1 MADDRRSA
9 VAVRVLV
16 VEDFEPFRQL
26 IRSMLGKMA
35 DSQIVGEVSDGLEAV
50 REAEELQPDL
60 ILLDIGLPSL
70 NGIEAAR
77 RIRRLAPEAKI
88 FFVTQEFSADV
99 VQTAFT
105 AGAAGYVVK
114 MRIHSDLL
122 LAVEAVRQGR
132 QFVSPGLSCHNCSV
146 EMDAPVS
153 RFSVRAGLRSVNTDR
168 KNVSRNHQAHFY
180 ADDASFLSGFR
191 RFIESAL
198 DDGVPVIVVATEAH
212 RTSLYQRLQARGRNV
227 NADIEQGRYI
237 PLDVADTLATFMV
250 NDMPDP
256 ALFLKAASDLVLS
269 AAKASKE
276 RTSPHCSLWRMC
288 PSLMGSRQSR
298 SGDPPRTP
306 VGRGRA
312 DTRPGYFVRVQ
323 DERAYAGTG
332 QADIPRESA
341 RNTQQFVLV
350 DPHLSHGSRRKLR
363 PPVKQQTLSSALAVS
378 SIQRLA
384 W

>member
-16 VEDFEPFRQL
+16 VEDFQPFRQL

-88 FFVTQEFSADV
+88 VFVTQEFSADV

-105 AGAAGYVVK
+105 AGAVGYVVK
-114 MRIHSDLL
+114 VRIHSDLL
-122 LAVEAVRQGR
+122 LAVDAVRQGR
-132 QFVSPGLSCHNCSV
+132 RFVSPGLSCHNCSV
-146 EMDAPVS
+146 EMEAPVS
-153 RFSVRAGLRSVNTDR
+153 RFSVRAGLRSVNTVR

-180 ADDASFLSGFR
+180 ADDASFLGGFR

-227 NADIEQGRYI
+227 NADIEQGRYL

-256 ALFLKAASDLVLS
+256 ALFLKAATDLVVS
-269 AAKASKE
+269 AEKASKE
-276 RTSPHCSLWRMC
+276 QHPRIAACGECAPLLWAQGKAEAAILLEHLWDEVARTHGLDILCGYRTSG
-288 PSLMGSRQSR
+288 LMPEQDRQVYR
-298 SGDPPRTP
+298 RIC
-306 VGRGRA
+306 A
-312 DTRPGYFVRVQ
+312 
-323 DERAYAGTG
+323 EH
-332 QADIPRESA
+332 SA
-341 RNTQQFVLV
+341 ACAR
-350 DPHLSHGSRRKLR
+350 
-363 PPVKQQTLSSALAVS
+363 
-378 SIQRLA
+378 
-384 W
+384 